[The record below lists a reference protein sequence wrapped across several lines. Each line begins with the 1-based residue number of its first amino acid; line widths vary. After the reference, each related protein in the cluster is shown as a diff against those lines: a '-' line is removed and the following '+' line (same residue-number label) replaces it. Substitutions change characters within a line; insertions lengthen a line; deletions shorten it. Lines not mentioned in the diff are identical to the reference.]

1 MPTWRNARP
10 TTASSGDS
18 RERRRAAPRRVPP
31 RGGAAR
37 SADRGGIYLRRRAAP
52 GEGMSDLLSIRA
64 AAADAGPATA
74 LVCAGRHYSFIELA
88 ALVEAA
94 LPALEQR
101 TREGFPHPLVAG
113 NSVAT
118 VVTLL
123 GLLELRIPALL
134 VHPRLTAIENEALLA
149 EVEQA
154 GRLDYGDAAAIIHT
168 AGTTGKPRGAVL
180 TRSAL
185 LASAAASAANLGW
198 QDDERWLAC
207 MPVARV
213 GGLSILTRSLAARRT
228 VVLTDGLCLDDF
240 PELLKRER
248 ITLVSLV
255 PTMLTRILDA
265 HPEWAAPALLRALV
279 VGGAPASPRLLARAA
294 QRRLPI
300 VLTYGMT
307 ETCSQVVA
315 TPYAQRFAPAGSGS
329 GRPLS
334 SASVRVVA
342 GRIEVKGPMLMA
354 GYWPGQPLAPDAWFD
369 TGDLGAFDAQGFL
382 HVQARR
388 ADLIVTGGENV
399 YPVEVEQELERC
411 PGIAE
416 AAVFGIPDETWGQT
430 VAAILVADGGAPP
443 DDAALARWI
452 EARLA
457 SHKRPRQLR
466 FVPTLPQTPAGKLD
480 RTALAALCTGAQPPA
495 K

>member
-1 MPTWRNARP
+1 MPTWRNARR
-10 TTASSGDS
+10 TSASSGDS
-18 RERRRAAPRRVPP
+18 RECPGAAPRRASLWA
-31 RGGAAR
+31 GAAC
-37 SADRGGIYLRRRAAP
+37 SADWIGP
-52 GEGMSDLLSIRA
+52 MSDLLSIRRA
-64 AAADAGPATA
+64 AADDAGPATA
-74 LVCAGRHYSFIELA
+74 LVCAGRHYSFSELA

-94 LPALEQR
+94 LPALAHV
-101 TREGFPHPLVAG
+101 TREGFPYPLVAG
-113 NSVAT
+113 NSLAT
-118 VVTLL
+118 VVALF

-134 VHPRLTAIENEALLA
+134 VHPRLTATENAALLA
-149 EVEQA
+149 EA
-154 GRLDYGDAAAIIHT
+154 GRIGRLDYADAAAIIHT
-168 AGTTGKPRGAVL
+168 AGTTGRPRGAVL
-180 TRSAL
+180 TRGAL

-228 VVLTDGLCLDDF
+228 VVLTDGLSLDEF
-240 PELLKRER
+240 PALLTRER

-255 PTMLTRILDA
+255 PTMLARILDA
-265 HPEWAAPALLRALV
+265 HPDWAAPPQLRALV

-382 HVQARR
+382 HVHARR

-430 VAAILVADGGAPP
+430 VAAVLVADGAARP

-457 SHKRPRQLR
+457 SHKRPRHLR

-480 RTALAALCTGAQPPA
+480 RAALAALSTGARPPA